1 MTDRSTVGGPGTLT
15 LSPSV
20 ILRPATAHDERPA
33 SPSGVS
39 SADRLPRDVMV
50 RLAALSRKVGAIRE
64 EHADDADLSVRLTGV
79 VAGLDGLIQRIY
91 DEVAQVSSNGH
102 H

>member
-1 MTDRSTVGGPGTLT
+1 MTDRSTADRQGTLV
-15 LSPSV
+15 LSSSV
-20 ILRPATAHDERPA
+20 LTRPATAHDERPV

-39 SADRLPRDVMV
+39 SVDRLPRDVMV

-64 EHADDADLSVRLTGV
+64 ERTDDADLSVRLTGV

-91 DEVAQVSSNGH
+91 DEVAQYSSNGH